1 MLTMMNH
8 DEPSFL
14 MDSTVENC
22 TPDAMILPVLG
33 CQVGAGQNNHL
44 QLETTWDVRSRTPIV
59 LYHFVSVKFIFRKS
73 VSILF
78 RGFALAQ
85 RTFPNARKVRNIR
98 DQAWHWYV
106 SWRWSLT
113 QKNLSHRSFPQHH
126 HSSHVVENETYLKPP
141 TTSIIVDI
149 PISYIFILY
158 LYKYITYIVLPIYI
172 NHLNLKHLNWTP
184 CHGYSSPAGLI
195 ENPSNCRRLFAACR
209 LHPCAFRDIS
219 SFT

>member
-1 MLTMMNH
+1 MMNH

-22 TPDAMILPVLG
+22 TPDAMILPVLS

-85 RTFPNARKVRNIR
+85 RTFPNVRKVRNI

-106 SWRWSLT
+106 SRWIGWPWHSPNGSSVCLT

-172 NHLNLKHLNWTP
+172 
-184 CHGYSSPAGLI
+184 YI
-195 ENPSNCRRLFAACR
+195 Y
-209 LHPCAFRDIS
+209 II
-219 SFT
+219 